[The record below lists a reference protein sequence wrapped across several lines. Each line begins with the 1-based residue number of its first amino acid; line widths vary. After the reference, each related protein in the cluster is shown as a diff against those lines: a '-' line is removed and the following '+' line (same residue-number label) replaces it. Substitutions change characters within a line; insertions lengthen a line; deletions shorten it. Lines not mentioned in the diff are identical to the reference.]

1 MISLFAA
8 VAVLS
13 SSSSSNAVSSLRQ
26 VFHSLVVQLIAV
38 ERCSSSAL
46 NAALRQA
53 RSLSVHHSVVSFHFA
68 RRPRLLGTF
77 TFPEL
82 PRSVGWLGFIHER
95 STHV

>member
-13 SSSSSNAVSSLRQ
+13 SSSSHVVSSLRQ

-38 ERCSSSAL
+38 ERCSSAL

-53 RSLSVHHSVVSFHFA
+53 HSLSVHHSVVSFHLTA
-68 RRPRLLGTF
+68 
-77 TFPEL
+77 
-82 PRSVGWLGFIHER
+82 VKGFSLKHE
-95 STHV
+95 H